1 LASRIEKE
9 IMTKP
14 QNLIEWDYLGTH
26 YSIYIKHFT
35 DDDGKRGMT
44 MIFEDVTND
53 KVTEM
58 VIPSRKFPEFIK
70 AVNGG
75 SSDAY
80 RGLF

>member
-1 LASRIEKE
+1 
-9 IMTKP
+9 MPQP
-14 QNLIEWDYLGTH
+14 QNLIEWSYLGAN
-26 YSIYIKHFT
+26 YSVYIKHFT

-44 MIFEDVTND
+44 MIFEDTTHD

-58 VIPSRKFPEFIK
+58 TVPSRKFPEFLK

-75 SSDAY
+75 SEAY

>member
-1 LASRIEKE
+1 
-9 IMTKP
+9 MPTP
-14 QNLIEWDYLGTH
+14 QKLVEWDYLGSH
-26 YSIYIKHFT
+26 YSVYIKHFI

-44 MIFEDVTND
+44 MIFEDVIAE

-58 VIPSRKFPEFIK
+58 TIPSRKFPEFLR

-75 SSDAY
+75 SEAY